1 MSFTLAQ
8 EMEAELQ
15 SVFFSFSDP
24 DAFLLDSLDTTGEP
38 GNFRATGTLARAY
51 LDGAIGSTA
60 DFGTLDPGEYFI
72 SVEDYGAQ
80 QVSIA
85 RYSLNLTDPGVAPPP
100 VPGDSPGNALS
111 LGVLGTE
118 DTQLNFDTFGS
129 ATGDTE
135 LGLFDSAGVLLLIND
150 DAGGGLQSALSFT
163 AQEGTYFVAG
173 GQYNTSFS
181 NNFGVTG
188 PAGGEIT
195 LNHNGG
201 SASGT
206 IGTGGALW
214 FSFGIVPE
222 PSSMS
227 LLALAGLTLL
237 RRRRS

>member
-1 MSFTLAQ
+1 MD
-8 EMEAELQ
+8 AELQ
-15 SVFFSFSDP
+15 SVLFSFSDP
-24 DAFLLDSLDTTGEP
+24 DAFLLDSLDTSGEP
-38 GNFRATGTLARAY
+38 GNFRATGFLATAY
-51 LDGAIGSTA
+51 LDNAIGSTE
-60 DFGTLDPGEYFI
+60 DFGTLGPGEYFI

-85 RYSLNLTDPGVAPPP
+85 RYSLNLTDPNAVPPP
-100 VPGDSPGNALS
+100 VPGGSPGNALS

-129 ATGDTE
+129 LTIDTE
-135 LGLFDSAGVLLLIND
+135 LGLFDSAGNLLLIND
-150 DAGGGLQSALSFT
+150 DADGRLWSALSFKFT
-163 AQEGTYFVAG
+163 EGTYYLAA
-173 GQYNTSFS
+173 GQYNTIFS
-181 NNFGVTG
+181 ANFVATG
-188 PAGGEIT
+188 PPGGEIT

-206 IGTGGALW
+206 IGASGALW
-214 FSFGIVPE
+214 FSFTIVPE